1 MKRLTDLPT
10 LRVSCDRPI
19 SATYGNKRLRGFKG
33 DTVAS
38 LLYANGVRIFSRSL
52 KYHRPRGL
60 YSLDGECA
68 NAMMEID
75 GRPNVHAEYTP
86 AKDGMV
92 VSPQNVA
99 GTPEKDLMCFM
110 DALGWA
116 MPAGFY
122 YDMFHRPKA
131 IWPLA
136 AKMMRKAAGLGRLN
150 PESRFSGRHEELFV
164 SADVCIIGGGP
175 AGMRAALSASESG
188 LRVVL
193 LEKRPWLGGSFDC
206 RTVPDDSG
214 VPLFE
219 RARRLEKRIA
229 ETGNIRVFRRA
240 AAAGVYGRY
249 QVTAVQNGGEGETY
263 DTRYVEID
271 ARALVSAA
279 GCIERPLLFA
289 NNDRP
294 GVMNISCGRRLAA
307 TWGVLP
313 GERAVFGVGCD
324 AGIEAAADLH
334 DMGVKVECV
343 ADSRLR
349 FDDDALEQSLEKRGI
364 PLLRGWMAAEALGAS
379 KVAGVVLTDAKGVRR
394 EKIDCDLLIASSG
407 PTPLNG
413 PLLLAGAEQYY
424 DRRTGFFLPKN
435 TPAGLFS
442 AGSAT
447 GLFHFE
453 AVEVSGRLAGLRAAV
468 FCGASSEKEIQ
479 RSMEELGRLPGTVRG
494 NWTIKAP
501 GPGKRMFV
509 CFDEDVTLKNVDQAI
524 ARGFDAPE
532 LIKRFTAAGTGP
544 GQGGIPGHNLALYAG
559 WKTGGDSKSPLPT
572 KVRPP
577 LFPASLAAYAG
588 FGNRTGKRSPINV
601 SAKAKSGEEK
611 RLAVW
616 SRQKGAWNAGSG
628 DEIQNARENAGMA
641 EISGLGKFRVYG
653 PDALKALQRIYV
665 GDMAAIG
672 EGRIKY
678 SAMCNDDGCLV
689 DHGFTVKRGENDYYV
704 TTAPSRAASTAEWI
718 RYHARFE
725 NWRFHVVDLT
735 DAFGAIN
742 LTGPKAP
749 EILQRIFHAD
759 FSEEAFSAGCYREF
773 SVEQTFPVRAFRTR
787 CAGEFSCEL
796 HVPASYA
803 RSFWEIVREAGKPFG
818 IAEFGADTMDLLRL
832 ERGHIAMEWESE
844 QRTTLHDLGLGR
856 LWDRSKRDSNTVGA
870 FALSRTEGQP
880 GRLKRVGFE
889 TEQRTGRPAREG
901 ALVVDDEIRG
911 YVCSSRYSF
920 ALKKFIGVALVEEKL
935 ATVGARLSIFEEG
948 CKGKSI
954 HAEVVPMPFYRG
966 NGGG

>member
-10 LRVSCDRPI
+10 LRVSYDRPL
-19 SATYGNKRLRGFKG
+19 SATYGKKRLRGCKG
-33 DTVAS
+33 DTVAT
-38 LLYANGVRIFSRSL
+38 LLYANGIRIFSRSL

-75 GRPNVHAEYTP
+75 GRPNVHSECTLAE
-86 AKDGMV
+86 DGMV
-92 VSPQNVA
+92 VNPQNVV

-122 YDMFHRPKA
+122 YDMFHRPQA
-131 IWPLA
+131 VWPLA
-136 AKMMRKAAGLGRLN
+136 ARTMRKAAGLGRLN
-150 PESRFSGRHEELFV
+150 PDSRFNGRHEELFV
-164 SADVCIIGGGP
+164 SADVCVIGGGP
-175 AGMRAALSASESG
+175 AGMSAALSASESG

-219 RARRLEKRIA
+219 RARRLEKRVA
-229 ETGNIRVFRRA
+229 ETGNIRVFRRT

-249 QVTAVQNGGEGETY
+249 QVAAVQSGGEGEAY

-271 ARALVSAA
+271 ARALISAA

-334 DMGVKVECV
+334 DMGLKIECV
-343 ADSRLR
+343 ADSRLG
-349 FDDDALEQSLEKRGI
+349 FDDDTLEQSLKKRGI
-364 PLLRGWMAAEALGAS
+364 PLLRGWIAAEALGFS
-379 KVAGVVLTDAKGVRR
+379 KVAGVVLADMKGVRR

-407 PTPLNG
+407 PTPVNG
-413 PLLLAGAEQYY
+413 PLLLAGAEQRY

-435 TPAGLFS
+435 TPPGLFS

-447 GLFHFE
+447 GLFHFG
-453 AVEVSGRLAGLRAAV
+453 AVEVSGKLAGFRAAG
-468 FCGASSEKEIQ
+468 FCGVSADKEIE
-479 RSMEELGRLPGTVRG
+479 RSVEELERSPGAVRG
-494 NWTIKAP
+494 NGTIKAP

-524 ARGFDAPE
+524 AKGFDAPE

-559 WKTGGDSKSPLPT
+559 WKTGANSKSPVPT

-577 LFPASLAAYAG
+577 LFPASIGAYAG
-588 FGNRTGKRSPINV
+588 YGSRTVKRSPINA
-601 SAKAKSGEEK
+601 SSKAKSGEEK
-611 RLAVW
+611 RLSVW
-616 SRQKGAWNAGSG
+616 SRQKGAWDAKAG
-628 DEIQNARENAGMA
+628 DEILNVRENAGMA
-641 EISGLGKFRVYG
+641 DISGGGKFRVHG

-665 GDMAAIG
+665 GDMASIG
-672 EGRIKY
+672 EGMSKY

-689 DHGFTVKRGENDYYV
+689 DHGFAIKLGEHDYYV

-725 NWRFHVVDLT
+725 DWRFHVVDLT

-742 LTGPKAP
+742 ITGPKAP
-749 EILQRIFHAD
+749 EILGRIFRAD
-759 FSEEAFSAGCYREF
+759 FSDEAFSAGGYREF
-773 SVEQTFPVRAFRTR
+773 SVEQTIPVRAFRTR
-787 CAGEFSCEL
+787 CAGELSYEL
-796 HVPASYA
+796 HVPASWA
-803 RSFWEIVREAGKPFG
+803 QAFWEILRDAGKPFG
-818 IAEFGADTMDLLRL
+818 IAEFGEDTMDLLRL
-832 ERGHIAMEWESE
+832 ERGHVAMERESE

-856 LWDRSKRDSNTVGA
+856 LWDRNKRDSNTVGA
-870 FALSRTEGQP
+870 FALRRTESQP

-889 TEQRTGRPAREG
+889 TEPGTGRPAREG
-901 ALVVDDEIRG
+901 ALVADDEIRG

-920 ALKKFIGVALVEEKL
+920 ALEKFIGVALVEEKL
-935 ATVGARLSIFEEG
+935 ASVGARLSIFEEG
-948 CKGKSI
+948 CKGRSI
-954 HAEVVPMPFYRG
+954 CAVVVPMPFY
-966 NGGG
+966 GGIE